1 MHKHWLKRKSLLR
14 IHVVRLH
21 TELQA
26 SREMDIWRA
35 TSELMCTFA
44 LAVTLHCRTR
54 RHAHN
59 AARTEVLR
67 RCRFAKLELGQV
79 SMHQVTIQNRT
90 LNLRVPRVIEE
101 GHVGYSE
108 AHRNLHG
115 AQKLGGALSGLLSGL
130 L

>member
-1 MHKHWLKRKSLLR
+1 MYRCHASSRLFSAAGGYFKKNFPASLP
-14 IHVVRLH
+14 
-21 TELQA
+21 A
-26 SREMDIWRA
+26 N
-35 TSELMCTFA
+35 

-90 LNLRVPRVIEE
+90 LNLRVPRVLEE
-101 GHVGYSE
+101 GHVGYLE

-115 AQKLGGALSGLLSGL
+115 AQKLGGARR
-130 L
+130 